1 MLGIPGLDGL
11 GLVHSLF
18 GIAALL
24 LGLLVLLCRKGTRY
38 HRRIGQGY
46 VLAMVLLNATA
57 LMIYDLYGR
66 FGPFH
71 VAALVSRATVV
82 GGFIPAYLQRP
93 RATWMRHH
101 AAAMCWSYIGL
112 LAAFVSEIATRV
124 PGVRFGWGVVAATIG
139 VVAVGAVLVRTRL
152 PRILRAVAEVRSV

>member
-24 LGLLVLLCRKGTRY
+24 LGLLVLLCRKGTRV

-71 VAALVSRATVV
+71 IAALVSLATVV
-82 GGFIPAYLQRP
+82 GGFIPAYFRRP
-93 RATWMRHH
+93 GAAWMRHH
-101 AAAMCWSYIGL
+101 ATAMCWSYIGL
-112 LAAFVSEIATRV
+112 LAAFVSELATRV

-152 PRILRAVAEVRSV
+152 PRILRAVAEVRTV